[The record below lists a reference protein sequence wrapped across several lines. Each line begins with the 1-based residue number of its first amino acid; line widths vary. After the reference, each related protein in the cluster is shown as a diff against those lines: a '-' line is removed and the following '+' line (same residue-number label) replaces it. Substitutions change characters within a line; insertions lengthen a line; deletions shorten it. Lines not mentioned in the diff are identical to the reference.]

1 MKALLVTASNLLQR
15 EANTDRMRKMLMK
28 FDLVVVQD
36 VMPQETCDYADYVL
50 PATMFLEKGGV
61 TGIEFAREDGGRYSA

>member
-1 MKALLVTASNLLQR
+1 
-15 EANTDRMRKMLMK
+15 MK

-61 TGIEFAREDGGRYSA
+61 TGIEFAREMGGAIQRNAPGLSDSGRE